1 MENQEILQTSLLNY
15 SEKIKAVLIELA
27 VNDELPMDMTQLDAS
42 IFNPCIE
49 PLVDT
54 LISIQEDAEMALDNR
69 WDRSD
74 DGFEAQINLIGQRLY
89 Y

>member
-1 MENQEILQTSLLNY
+1 MNSEQILQSSLLHY
-15 SEKIKAVLIELA
+15 SEKIKEVLIQLA

-69 WDRSD
+69 WDRTD
-74 DGFEAQINLIGQRLY
+74 DGFEAQINLIGQRLHY
-89 Y
+89 

>member
-1 MENQEILQTSLLNY
+1 MENQEILQTSVLNY
-15 SEKIKAVLIELA
+15 CEKIKAVLIELA

-42 IFNPCIE
+42 LFYPCIE

-69 WDRSD
+69 WDRTD